1 MALKKSFFQT
11 ANIIFLSILLYYRQ
25 YLEENRNKEFKKEK
39 NFIHNNS
46 LYLQNHSHEKNY
58 LRAIKQ

>member
-1 MALKKSFFQT
+1 MEFYENFPFVKIDKE
-11 ANIIFLSILLYYRQ
+11 YYKQ

-46 LYLQNHSHEKNY
+46 LYLQNHSNEKNY

>member
-11 ANIIFLSILLYYRQ
+11 ANIIFLSILLYYKQ

-39 NFIHNNS
+39 NFHT
-46 LYLQNHSHEKNY
+46 Q
-58 LRAIKQ
+58 